1 MFLKNPRKLTMKQ
14 ANIIENF
21 AETFTNN
28 KAKNKTKISD
38 EIGKKLETITT
49 NSSINKII
57 KQAGESHPP
66 SENELTLDGNSD
78 LDKQIGQLVDTTKN
92 AQVNFA
98 INNGG
103 SESGQ
108 RDENELIKDISNDFS
123 EVEKKRSNNRK
134 KWLI

>member
-1 MFLKNPRKLTMKQ
+1 MFLKNLRKFTIKQ

-28 KAKNKTKISD
+28 KAKNKNKVSD
-38 EIGKKLETITT
+38 GIGKNLETITT

-66 SENELTLDGNSD
+66 SKNELTLDGNSD

-98 INNGG
+98 INNDG

-108 RDENELIKDISNDFS
+108 SDENDLIKDIANDFS
-123 EVEKKRSNNRK
+123 AVEKAGPTIGKNG
-134 KWLI
+134 

>member
-1 MFLKNPRKLTMKQ
+1 MFLKNLRKFTIKQ

-28 KAKNKTKISD
+28 KVKNKNEISD

-66 SENELTLDGNSD
+66 SKNELTLDVNSD

-98 INNGG
+98 INNDG

-108 RDENELIKDISNDFS
+108 SDENDLIKDIANDFS
-123 EVEKKRSNNRK
+123 AVEKTGPPIEKN
-134 KWLI
+134 WLT